1 MATFKRSKSQ
11 SVTNEQKQAI
21 IEYLSSHPELSRGKF
36 SNSFTHSSASKQWI
50 ELGETLNT
58 MIGPSKEWK
67 AWRRVM
73 LIVKFT

>member
-21 IEYLSSHPELSRGKF
+21 IDYLSSHPELSRGKF
-36 SNSFTHSSASKQWI
+36 SNSCTHLTASKQWI
-50 ELGETLNT
+50 ELGETLDT

-67 AWRRVM
+67 PWRRVM
-73 LIVKFT
+73 L